1 MKNVVVVAPH
11 PDDETLGCGGTLLR
25 HKEQGDAVH
34 WIIVTEMLEEHGFS
48 PERIAARDREIQEVA
63 ERYAFQSV
71 VRLGFPTTK
80 LDEIPMSELVGKM
93 SEAFQN
99 IRPNILY
106 VPYRGDVHTDHQ
118 YVFDAAVS
126 CSKWFRYPYVEKILV
141 YETLSE
147 TDFGMDPD
155 TNGFRPNVYVDISR
169 FLDQKLKI
177 MQVYQSEIGEFPFP
191 RSIETIRALASI
203 RGSAGGFAA
212 SEAFMLL
219 KERM

>member
-191 RSIETIRALASI
+191 RSMETIRALASI
-203 RGSAGGFAA
+203 RGSSGGFAA